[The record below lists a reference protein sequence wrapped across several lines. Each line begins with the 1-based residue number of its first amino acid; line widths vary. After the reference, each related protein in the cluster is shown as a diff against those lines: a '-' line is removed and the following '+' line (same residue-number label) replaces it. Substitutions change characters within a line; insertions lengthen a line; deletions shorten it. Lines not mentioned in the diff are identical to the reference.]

1 MKQQSSDTTEPSNDR
16 TQQPPSSP
24 EALTQLSK
32 THPIVLFDGVCNL
45 CNSSV
50 QFIIDRD
57 PDAQFRF
64 APLQSDVG
72 ESLRAR
78 HEIPEELDSI
88 VLIDDGKAYWKSSA
102 ALRVA
107 RRLQG
112 AWSLLFALIV
122 VPPFVRNAIYG
133 WIARNRYRWF
143 GREDACR
150 LPSPDLEERFLQMD
164 PVSS

>member
-1 MKQQSSDTTEPSNDR
+1 MTQPNVDAPVPSEDRREERAASSE
-16 TQQPPSSP
+16 
-24 EALTQLSK
+24 ELTRLSDS
-32 THPIVLFDGVCNL
+32 HPIVLFDGVCNL

-57 PDAQFRF
+57 PHAQFRF
-64 APLQSDVG
+64 APLQSEVG
-72 ESLRAR
+72 ETLRAA

-88 VLIDDGKAYWKSSA
+88 VLIDGGRPYWKSSA

-122 VPPFVRNAIYG
+122 IPAFLRDAIYG

-150 LPSPDLEERFLQMD
+150 LPSPELEERFLQMD
-164 PVSS
+164 PIGS